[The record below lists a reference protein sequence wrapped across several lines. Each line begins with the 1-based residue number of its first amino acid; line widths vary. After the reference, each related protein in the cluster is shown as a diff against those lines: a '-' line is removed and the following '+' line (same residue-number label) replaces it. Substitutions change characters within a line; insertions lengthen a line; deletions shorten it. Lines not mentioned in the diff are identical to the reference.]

1 MVMSAPAPSSTTTS
15 SSLFSSVI
23 TPKIISGNRS
33 QKKVNNKHGSD
44 KTTIQAKTF
53 TMMPSVTSR
62 LKKNISRTK
71 EKILQGIGKTDRT
84 ADESFDLYVENFDRQ
99 HTQAAKLTKEL
110 NRYIS
115 SLKETQKASKN
126 FYDALRETYESN
138 WPEHQDFVGQV
149 DIIEHK
155 WTDYIQTLVNDV
167 HMPLISYLNEF
178 PELKKKIEKRDNRL
192 LDYDNARHNLESVQ
206 HKNNKKHSSA
216 TLSSN
221 STGTNSGMPGGN
233 SSSSTSTSSTEQL
246 TKLTKLKID
255 LEDKQ
260 HV

>member
-1 MVMSAPAPSSTTTS
+1 MSAPAPSSTTTS

-110 NRYIS
+110 NRLVCPFFIM
-115 SLKETQKASKN
+115 L
-126 FYDALRETYESN
+126 FY
-138 WPEHQDFVGQV
+138 
-149 DIIEHK
+149 
-155 WTDYIQTLVNDV
+155 
-167 HMPLISYLNEF
+167 
-178 PELKKKIEKRDNRL
+178 
-192 LDYDNARHNLESVQ
+192 
-206 HKNNKKHSSA
+206 
-216 TLSSN
+216 
-221 STGTNSGMPGGN
+221 
-233 SSSSTSTSSTEQL
+233 
-246 TKLTKLKID
+246 TKLKMIKR
-255 LEDKQ
+255 LFYSYQ
-260 HV
+260 VSTSH